1 MERKL
6 SIRKVQDL
14 LRGKSSGEAGEILSG
29 EETGSWCGVWYD
41 WFCSDSALINRGGK
55 FKSYILGLE
64 GDFIDTHYLWLK
76 NNCPIDGDLYD
87 DIRISPF
94 VSDDEASYN
103 IGFSWGNGDT
113 RQREVFDT
121 RNNEVVCY
129 EVKNSKE
136 AYKLVNKLLSDN
148 Y

>member
-1 MERKL
+1 MEREL

-41 WFCSDSALINRGGK
+41 WFCSTSSLPSRAATFRT
-55 FKSYILGLE
+55 FILGLS
-64 GDFIDTHYLWLK
+64 GPFVDTHYLWLK
-76 NNCPIDGDLYD
+76 NNCPVDGGLYD
-87 DIRISPF
+87 EIRISPIT
-94 VSDDEASYN
+94 DGEGYN
-103 IGFSWGNGDT
+103 VGFSWGNGDT

-121 RNNEVVCY
+121 RNNEVVYY

-136 AYKLVNKLLSDN
+136 AAELVNKLLG
-148 Y
+148 